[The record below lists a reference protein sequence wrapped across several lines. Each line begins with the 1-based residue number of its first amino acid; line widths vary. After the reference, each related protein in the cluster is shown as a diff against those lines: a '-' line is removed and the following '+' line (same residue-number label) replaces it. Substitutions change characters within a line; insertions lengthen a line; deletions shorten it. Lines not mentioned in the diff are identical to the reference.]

1 MSNKFWVFGTQFDA
15 ATVQALERHEK
26 QRSQSE
32 RERERERHA
41 RRTRRDPE
49 KARRQNASLSKRN

>member
-15 ATVQALERHEK
+15 AMVQALERHEK

-41 RRTRRDPE
+41 RRTRRD
-49 KARRQNASLSKRN
+49 KARRQNASLSKGN